1 MYHKKGKSCCVIQ
14 YKFKML
20 VSAQLK
26 YINTNY
32 TLLAASSAR
41 SVTVTESRC
50 ERNVKD
56 DLEEDDTSGKKKL
69 YRNLIYNEFTFTYTS
84 GYIEK
89 HGKICKKYSPKIL
102 RYMNTYEYIQYIYN
116 MS

>member
-20 VSAQLK
+20 LSAPLE

-32 TLLAASSAR
+32 TLLTASSAR

-50 ERNVKD
+50 ERNMKD
-56 DLEEDDTSGKKKL
+56 DLEEDGRSGKKKL
-69 YRNLIYNEFTFTYTS
+69 YKNLIYYEFACTYAS
-84 GYIEK
+84 
-89 HGKICKKYSPKIL
+89 
-102 RYMNTYEYIQYIYN
+102 
-116 MS
+116 